1 MTKDPGHGH
10 LHQLHP
16 TITTTK
22 EAGTQVMVTTSI
34 SIINVTKDLVEPADM
49 TDIPIPLFS

>member
-1 MTKDPGHGH
+1 MVTSTNSIT
-10 LHQLHP
+10 
-16 TITTTK
+16 TITTIK
-22 EAGTQVMVTTSI
+22 EAGTQVMVTTAI